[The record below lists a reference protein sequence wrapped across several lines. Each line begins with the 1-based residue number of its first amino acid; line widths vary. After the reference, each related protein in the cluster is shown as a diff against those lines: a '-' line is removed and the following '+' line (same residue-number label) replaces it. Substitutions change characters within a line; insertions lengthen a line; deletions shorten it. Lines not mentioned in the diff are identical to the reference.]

1 MTNFDKIFEKSDI
14 SEDKKKSKTI
24 FGKLLIKLRST
35 NHIKLYS
42 LLGGVSDTDL
52 VDNVLE
58 IVFSDKTSYEMTNN
72 KNDIECLNALVNEVE
87 NGVRV
92 KLINNGK
99 EPYDPYKFE
108 QYLRDEFGKILT
120 IK

>member
-1 MTNFDKIFEKSDI
+1 M
-14 SEDKKKSKTI
+14 I
-24 FGKLLIKLRST
+24 FGKLLIKLRNT

-52 VDNVLE
+52 RDNVLE
-58 IVFSDKTSYEMTNN
+58 IIFSDKTSYEMTKN
-72 KNDIECLNALVNEVE
+72 KNDIDCLNQLVDEIE
-87 NGVRV
+87 SGVRI
-92 KLINNGK
+92 KLTNNGK